1 MIVAKNGGAP
11 LLHQYVLG
19 CFNAIHLVK
28 FIFRQI
34 ASVDACVV
42 LDEVFKDGLS
52 LLEFFV

>member
-42 LDEVFKDGLS
+42 LDEVFKDGLA